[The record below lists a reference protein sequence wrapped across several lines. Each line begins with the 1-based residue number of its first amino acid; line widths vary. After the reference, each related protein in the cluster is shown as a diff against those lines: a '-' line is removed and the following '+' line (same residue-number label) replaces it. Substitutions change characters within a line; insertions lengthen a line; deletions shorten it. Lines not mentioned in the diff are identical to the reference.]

1 MRVLFLNPPSFMG
14 FDGGAGARYQARRE
28 VRSFWYPAWLA
39 YAAGLVKDSL
49 LIDAPPAGMGIE
61 EVVRAG
67 KGFDM
72 VVIHTSTPTI
82 SNDCAVARRFKEAC
96 PGILIGFVGPHVMVL
111 PRETLESSDAIDFVC
126 TGEFDYTIA
135 EIAAGKDF
143 RQVDGVAYLAD
154 GKNKKFVRTPD
165 RPLIENLDALP
176 FVTDIYA
183 RDLKIENYYD
193 GYLDHPYM
201 AIYTARGCVARCAFC
216 LWPHTIGG
224 RAYRMRSPEN
234 VYEELCRSK
243 TLFPQVKEYY
253 FDDDTFTGNPSR
265 AAAIAKMI
273 GPLGLKWSATARA
286 NVPHETLKVLKEN
299 GLRLLVVGFESG
311 NQGILNNIKKG
322 ITVEGARKFVS
333 ACKELG
339 VLLHACFII
348 GLPGETA
355 QTIEETIRFA
365 KWIDP
370 YSIQV
375 SLAAPYPGTDLYK
388 QAVKEGWL
396 KTDGAMAGENKC
408 GLPEGT
414 GGGNEA
420 GSGEAGLVK
429 GGIQTAVISYPHLPK
444 EEMFE
449 AVERFYRRFYFRPR
463 PVLRILKE
471 MLSDREVFKRRAREG
486 REFLSFMARRKE
498 AAR

>member
-28 VRSFWYPAWLA
+28 IRSFWYPAWLA
-39 YAAGLVKDSL
+39 YAAGLVKESL
-49 LIDAPPAGMGIE
+49 LVDAPPADMGIE

-67 KGFDM
+67 KGFHM
-72 VVIHTSTPTI
+72 AVIHTSTPTI
-82 SNDCAVARRFKEAC
+82 RNDCAVAQKFKEAY
-96 PGILIGFVGPHVMVL
+96 PGILVGFVGPHAMTL
-111 PRETLESSDAIDFVC
+111 PLETLQSSDSIDFVC

-135 EIAAGKDF
+135 EIAEGRDF
-143 RQVDGVAYLAD
+143 REVSGVAYLQD
-154 GKNKKFVRTPD
+154 GKLVRTPD
-165 RPLIENLDALP
+165 RPLITDLDALP

-201 AIYTARGCVARCAFC
+201 AIYTARGCLARCAFC
-216 LWPHTIGG
+216 LWPQTIGG
-224 RAYRMRSPEN
+224 RAYRTRSPEN
-234 VYEELCRSK
+234 VYAEMSRAKS
-243 TLFPQVKEYY
+243 LFPQVKEYY

-265 AAAIAKMI
+265 AAGLAKLI

-286 NVPHETLKVLKEN
+286 NVSYETLKVLKEN

-311 NQGILNNIKKG
+311 NQRILDNIKKG
-322 ITVEGARKFVS
+322 ITVEGAKKFVR

-339 VLLHACFII
+339 ILIHACFIM

-355 QTIEETIRFA
+355 GTIEETIRFA

-375 SLAAPYPGTDLYK
+375 SLPAPYPGTELYR

-396 KTDGAMAGENKC
+396 ETAREELDRGQDK
-408 GLPEGT
+408 PEGQK
-414 GGGNEA
+414 E
-420 GSGEAGLVK
+420 LVK
-429 GGIQTAVISYPHLPK
+429 GGIQTAVLSYPHLPK
-444 EEMFE
+444 EEIFE

-486 REFLSFMARRKE
+486 REFLSFMAKRKE

>member
-28 VRSFWYPAWLA
+28 IRSFWYPAWLA
-39 YAAGLVKDSL
+39 YAAGLVKESL
-49 LIDAPPAGMGIE
+49 LVDAPPADMGVE

-82 SNDCAVARRFKEAC
+82 GNDCAVARKFKETY
-96 PGILIGFVGPHVMVL
+96 PGILVGFVGPHAMVL
-111 PRETLESSDAIDFVC
+111 PRETLESSDSIDFVC

-135 EIAAGKDF
+135 EIAEGRDF
-143 RQVDGVAYLAD
+143 RKVDGVAYLAD
-154 GKNKKFVRTPD
+154 GKLVRTPD
-165 RPLIENLDALP
+165 RPLITDLDALP

-224 RAYRMRSPEN
+224 RAYRTRSPEN
-234 VYEELCRSK
+234 VYEELSRSK

-265 AAAIAKMI
+265 AAKIAKMI

-286 NVPHETLKVLKEN
+286 NVPYETLKTLKEN

-311 NQGILNNIKKG
+311 NQRILDNIKKG
-322 ITVEGARKFVS
+322 ITVEGAGKFVK
-333 ACKELG
+333 ACKDLG
-339 VLLHACFII
+339 VLIHACFII

-375 SLAAPYPGTDLYK
+375 SLAAPYPGTELYR
-388 QAVKEGWL
+388 QALKEGWL
-396 KTDGAMAGENKC
+396 KTDDDRAGKDSRKE
-408 GLPEGT
+408 
-414 GGGNEA
+414 
-420 GSGEAGLVK
+420 LVK
-429 GGIQTAVISYPHLPK
+429 GGIQTAVLSYPHLPK

-449 AVERFYRRFYFRPR
+449 TVERFYRRFYFRPR

-471 MLSDREVFKRRAREG
+471 MLSDREVFRRRAREG
-486 REFLSFMARRKE
+486 REFLSFMAKRKE